1 MGSLEIRM
9 SDGNAY
15 VEVRPAPALR
25 RFVEKLWVHRIAGPP
40 PPEGRLLL
48 PDGRVHFV
56 WIAEL
61 GLRIAGPARR
71 AMTPPSQ
78 ERILAFGATFHPG
91 AAPYLLRT
99 PASELVDRHV
109 HLDAIDPRFAARLDD
124 ALGAAPDVR
133 AGVAAFARQ
142 LARRIDR
149 TADEPD
155 PAVREA
161 VALLDGAS
169 ATVAGAAAR
178 TALSERELQ
187 RRFVHDVGYAP
198 KTLQRV
204 LRFQRFMGQL
214 TLPRV
219 ELAGAAAHAGYADQS
234 HLSREARRL
243 TGLSPRQLVG
253 YQH

>member
-1 MGSLEIRM
+1 MGSLEAGM

-25 RFVEKLWVHRIAGPP
+25 RFVETLWVHRIEGPP
-40 PPEGRLLL
+40 PPEGRRLL

-56 WIAEL
+56 WIAGL
-61 GLRIAGPARR
+61 GTRIAGPSREALR
-71 AMTPPSQ
+71 PPSLG
-78 ERILAFGATFHPG
+78 RMVAFGATFHPG

-99 PASELVDRHV
+99 PASEMVDRHV
-109 HLDAIDPRFAARLDD
+109 DLDAIDPRFAARLDG
-124 ALGAAPDVR
+124 ALSAAPDAR
-133 AGVAAFARQ
+133 AGVAALAHQ
-142 LARRIDR
+142 LARRIDS
-149 TADEPD
+149 TDDLPD

-161 VALLDGAS
+161 VAVLDRA
-169 ATVAGAAAR
+169 AVTVADAAAK
-178 TALSERELQ
+178 AYVSERELQ
-187 RRFVHDVGYAP
+187 RRFVCDVGYAP

-214 TLPRV
+214 ALPCV
-219 ELAGAAAHAGYADQS
+219 ELAGAAARAGYADQS

-243 TGLSPRQLVG
+243 SGLSPRQLVG